1 MSTSSNTSQKKG
13 ENENGQ
19 EMAEGRLC
27 EKGTYE
33 PYERLACER
42 VACDFLYNKKS
53 TQNSNYKTNKTMKRA

>member
-1 MSTSSNTSQKKG
+1 MSTSSNKSQKKG

-33 PYERLACER
+33 PYERPCER
-42 VACDFLYNKKS
+42 VACDFLYHKKKHPEH
-53 TQNSNYKTNKTMKRA
+53 QI

>member
-42 VACDFLYNKKS
+42 VACDFLCNKK
-53 TQNSNYKTNKTMKRA
+53 TPRTANIKPIRQ